1 MDNRVYSSTTQNSG
15 KRVNAR
21 LVMNAKD
28 YYKLVFKLIFVF
40 YKIFNKNFTALHR
53 FYSKRIIH
61 KFITYWNIFQTKM
74 QQTEE
79 NRFLLTQFHML
90 GLGQQCKVGTQ
101 IKRRKSNKKMQIIK
115 WQIKNYLNLLVVRII
130 IRMKIK

>member
-1 MDNRVYSSTTQNSG
+1 MDNRVYIRTTQNSG

-28 YYKLVFKLIFVF
+28 YYRLVFKLIFVF

-53 FYSKRIIH
+53 FYSKLIIH

-79 NRFLLTQFHML
+79 NRFLLAQFHML
-90 GLGQQCKVGTQ
+90 GLGQ
-101 IKRRKSNKKMQIIK
+101 
-115 WQIKNYLNLLVVRII
+115 
-130 IRMKIK
+130 